1 MQAIPPHGT
10 LSYCIGASF
19 IIIGTNLKET
29 IMSHNIDVLMYFGAV
44 NFFNAVSEI
53 GHTFVPNTAYCNRL
67 IASRLNLEFSFGGEK
82 RVIADGAELLREV
95 VSSAKEGKF
104 TKEDAQ
110 FAASQLSRI
119 GLIYN
124 SYRTVY
130 HVQAYNEQSEKKD
143 DVIVDS
149 YSPVVVDVNTE
160 DKKTSEEIIPE
171 KELTSDNNVA
181 NITPVEAEK
190 ATAKRGR
197 KATK

>member
-1 MQAIPPHGT
+1 
-10 LSYCIGASF
+10 
-19 IIIGTNLKET
+19 
-29 IMSHNIDVLMYFGAV
+29 MSHNINVLMYFGAV
-44 NFFNAVSEI
+44 NFFNAVAEI

-124 SYRTVY
+124 SFRTVY
-130 HVQAYNEQSEKKD
+130 HVQAYKSLVEEPNVES
-143 DVIVDS
+143 DVSNLPIVE
-149 YSPVVVDVNTE
+149 DVNQGLE
-160 DKKTSEEIIPE
+160 KEISEET
-171 KELTSDNNVA
+171 LTSDDNVA
-181 NITPVEAEK
+181 NIKAEQSVP
-190 ATAKRGR
+190 AKRGR